1 MGEEMKLSK
10 KKYQIFISSTY
21 TDLIEERQAAVEAI
35 IKMGHIP
42 AGMELFKA
50 GRSQWQTITKWIDE
64 SDIYILILGGRYGT
78 INPSEG
84 KSYTH
89 LEYEY
94 ALSQGKPAFALVLE
108 DEFISK
114 KEKEN
119 PELLELINREK
130 YEEFKELVKTKIVKF
145 IEDIKD
151 IRIELPENVRNLE
164 ETCHLEGW
172 SKAGNAEEG
181 LKYLEKIIKLT
192 EENQKLKT
200 KIVLLEN
207 KIQKNSK
214 EIRFIND
221 LTYEELKEILL
232 KEKIRISEEVQEKVK
247 EKEITLLKGLES
259 FSSLFSAGF
268 KEGYKMGPYEYF
280 IYNIGT
286 ELISYGLAEVK
297 KEKISSTYF
306 SVIYLTEDG
315 KKFYTLLKKENL
327 K

>member
-1 MGEEMKLSK
+1 MKLSK

-50 GRSQWQTITKWIDE
+50 GKSQWQTITKWIDE
-64 SDIYILILGGRYGT
+64 SDIYVLILGGRYGS

-108 DEFISK
+108 DKFINK
-114 KEKEN
+114 KENKN
-119 PELLELINREK
+119 PKLLEEVNREK
-130 YEEFKELVKTKIVKF
+130 YIEFKELVKTKIVKF

-151 IRIELPENVRNLE
+151 IKIELTENVRNLE

-172 SKAGNAEEG
+172 SKVGNAEEG
-181 LKYLEKIIKLT
+181 LKYLEKILKLT
-192 EENQKLKT
+192 EENQKLKA
-200 KIVLLEN
+200 KITLLEN

-221 LTYEELKEILL
+221 LTYEELKNILIKETVKIPEEI
-232 KEKIRISEEVQEKVK
+232 EKREKV
-247 EKEITLLKGLES
+247 KEITLLRGFES
-259 FSSLFSAGF
+259 CSEHFSTGF
-268 KEGYKMGPYEYF
+268 RQN
-280 IYNIGT
+280 YNMTPDEKFLSNVGSK
-286 ELISYGLAEVK
+286 LISYKLAEVK
-297 KEKISSTYF
+297 KEKVSSAYF
-306 SVIYLTEDG
+306 SFIYLTEDG
-315 KKFYTLLKKENL
+315 KKFYTLLKKE
-327 K
+327 KIK